1 MSFHP
6 EKKEVMP
13 SARTSLDKSMSSTE
27 IQLFLGHFQVLGF
40 NLICYIFLILFLH
53 SDMKNTVRIETD
65 NGPELVAKKGLYNNL
80 RETYY
85 LFLEKFPELENTIGL
100 SKFAEF
106 R

>member
-1 MSFHP
+1 
-6 EKKEVMP
+6 
-13 SARTSLDKSMSSTE
+13 
-27 IQLFLGHFQVLGF
+27 
-40 NLICYIFLILFLH
+40 
-53 SDMKNTVRIETD
+53 MKNTVRIETD

-100 SKFAEF
+100 SKFAEL